1 MISIDLFRHEGSSQ
15 SFPRG
20 SVVFAEGDRGDTM
33 YVVLEGSVDLLIR
46 GTTVESLGPG
56 GLFGEMTM
64 IDGSPRVATAIA
76 RTDSKLVPIDERR
89 FNFLVQQTP
98 HFALQ
103 VMRILADRLRRMD
116 EKL

>member
-1 MISIDLFRHEGSSQ
+1 MISIELFRNEDRFQ
-15 SFPRG
+15 AFPRDA
-20 SVVFAEGDRGDTM
+20 VVFSEGECGDTM

-46 GTTVESLGPG
+46 GKTVESLGPG
-56 GLFGEMTM
+56 GLLGEMAL

-76 RTDSKLVPIDERR
+76 RTDAKLVPIDERR

-103 VMRILADRLRRMD
+103 VMRVLADRLRRMD

>member
-1 MISIDLFRHEGSSQ
+1 MISIDLFRNEGRFQ
-15 SFPRG
+15 SFPRE
-20 SVVFAEGDRGDTM
+20 SVVFAEGERGDTM

-46 GTTVESLGPG
+46 GKTVESLGPG
-56 GLFGEMTM
+56 GLLGEMTM

-89 FNFLVQQTP
+89 FNFLIQQTP

-103 VMRILADRLRRMD
+103 VMRVLADRLRRMD
-116 EKL
+116 DKL